1 MATTLFVFFYHHPQ
15 LCSCFPLPSP
25 FRLQKLSHFRK
36 KKKLEVKEKGGGH
49 DKSGKGKCRVIPLS
63 SQAPAD
69 QKDLQTFATI
79 CIPAFY
85 M

>member
-1 MATTLFVFFYHHPQ
+1 MATTLFVFFYHHPN
-15 LCSCFPLPSP
+15 SVPASP
-25 FRLQKLSHFRK
+25 FLAPSGFKNSLISEK
-36 KKKLEVKEKGGGH
+36 KSLRVKEKGGGH